1 MSTISPRIQGC
12 NSALNVLYVPIL
24 PDSGINMRS
33 KHLTLFFPRHDTGD
47 KIESELKSDE
57 GDKIGRDRRRRLGHT
72 LHPTYTLHPTPYTLH
87 PTYTLNPTPN
97 PHPTPCTVKQTNP
110 AEVYPAGRVAEKGQA
125 GVGTGG
131 GLTSARAAADQDTRR
146 ECL

>member
-1 MSTISPRIQGC
+1 MSTISPRIQGY
-12 NSALNVLYVPIL
+12 NSALNVLDVPIL

-87 PTYTLNPTPN
+87 PTYTLHPIHT
-97 PHPTPCTVKQTNP
+97 PHPAPSSKPTQLKST
-110 AEVYPAGRVAEKGQA
+110 
-125 GVGTGG
+125 
-131 GLTSARAAADQDTRR
+131 LR
-146 ECL
+146 EGSQKRDKLALELEGA